1 MRCREA
7 EGLLA
12 PQISESL
19 DAATQRDLA
28 LHLDTC
34 AACRARLQQEYELD
48 RLVVAAVT
56 QEAPATDDLVARIE
70 HAIDGSRRRQPLF
83 FLQRRWPA
91 FAGAAVVVLL
101 VALAVSRFT
110 AANSMHLLCQDAV
123 DDHRTEVVLHE
134 PRHWHTNSSDIAD
147 LVRRTVPGTQVPQ
160 SVAGL
165 SLQKASICGLLQATA
180 LHLVYGNGSQQ
191 VSVFFMLQRELPSDS
206 LPSQAAANRLHE
218 ETDSGIAV
226 ASFAQD
232 GMGVVVVGGPE
243 IAPHVADQLALSL

>member
-12 PQISESL
+12 PQISETL
-19 DAATQRDLA
+19 DSATQRELA
-28 LHLDTC
+28 VHLDTC

-48 RLVVAAVT
+48 RLVMAAVT
-56 QEAPATDDLVARIE
+56 QEAPAADHVVARIE
-70 HAIDGSRRRQPLF
+70 QALDSSRVRRPF

-91 FAGAAVVVLL
+91 FAAAAALVLL
-101 VALAVSRFT
+101 VAMAISRFT
-110 AANSMHLLCQDAV
+110 TGTSMHLLCQDAV

-134 PRHWHTNSSDIAD
+134 PRHWHTSSSEIND
-147 LVRRTVPGTQVPQ
+147 LVRRTVPGTEVPQ
-160 SVAGL
+160 TVAGL
-165 SLQKASICGLLQATA
+165 SLQKARICGLLQATA

-206 LPSQAAANRLHE
+206 LPSQAAANRLHKE
-218 ETDSGIAV
+218 IDSGIAV

-243 IAPHVADQLALSL
+243 IAPNVADQLALSL